1 MKSSTTPDP
10 ASDQLNE
17 FSAWRLGKFS
27 LELYRYSPQE
37 PEKLP
42 AHCHD
47 DYQLCLNV
55 SYPSEYLYRKSVH
68 RVPAGSLSIIHP
80 GELHG
85 GTGQDIGDRQ
95 TLIEFRMLYIP
106 PQAIRQA
113 MEEAGQKLEHLPFFA
128 GFIIC
133 QLDLLR
139 SFLHFHRTSQAGI
152 SRLSQDL
159 QLQACL
165 RQLLQQGG
173 YSLIAKSIGEER
185 AAVRQVREYLNEHY
199 SEDVSLPQ
207 LARLVNL
214 SQSYLSRVFKAE
226 TGVSLPHYQTQIR
239 IDRARSMLLQGL
251 SAKQVAANTGFV
263 DQSHLTYHFKRFVQ
277 TTPGRYRAKN
287 RKNLQ
292 AF

>member
-1 MKSSTTPDP
+1 MNPNTMPDNQP
-10 ASDQLNE
+10 ND
-17 FSAWRLGKFS
+17 FRAWHLDNIS
-27 LELYRYSPQE
+27 LELYRYWPRE

-47 DYQLCLNV
+47 DYQLCLSV

-68 RVPAGSLSIIHP
+68 RIPVGSLSIIHP

-95 TLIEFRMLYIP
+95 TSIEFRMLYIP
-106 PQAIRQA
+106 TKTVWQAI
-113 MEEAGQKLEHLPFFA
+113 EETEQRPKHLPFFSN
-128 GFIIC
+128 FVIC
-133 QLDLLR
+133 KPNLFQ

-159 QLQACL
+159 QLQTCL
-165 RQLLQQGG
+165 GQLIQQESE
-173 YSLIAKSIGEER
+173 YSLTPRSTGEER
-185 AAVRQVREYLNEHY
+185 AAVRQVCEYLHEHY
-199 SEDVSLPQ
+199 AENISLPQ
-207 LARLVNL
+207 LAQLVNL
-214 SQSYLSRVFKAE
+214 SPSYLSRVFKAE
-226 TGVSLPHYQTQIR
+226 IGVSLPHYQTQIR

-251 SAKQVAANTGFV
+251 PVKQVAANTGFV

>member
-1 MKSSTTPDP
+1 MSDNLSHQPD
-10 ASDQLNE
+10 E
-17 FSAWRLGKFS
+17 FRAWCLDDIS

-47 DYQLCLNV
+47 DYQLCLSV

-68 RVPAGSLSIIHP
+68 RVPVGSLSIIHP

-106 PQAIRQA
+106 PQAMRQVIEGA
-113 MEEAGQKLEHLPFFA
+113 EQKPAPLPFFVD
-128 GFIIC
+128 FIIC
-133 QLDLLR
+133 QPDLLQ
-139 SFLHFHRTSQAGI
+139 SFLRFHQTSQAGT
-152 SRLSQDL
+152 SRLSQDI

-165 RQLLQQGG
+165 GQLVQQGG
-173 YSLIAKSIGEER
+173 DYALTTQSTGEER
-185 AAVRQVREYLNEHY
+185 VAVRQVREYLHEHY
-199 SEDVSLPQ
+199 AENVSLPQ
-207 LARLVNL
+207 LAQLVNL

-239 IDRARSMLLQGL
+239 IDHARKMLLQGR
-251 SAKQVAANTGFV
+251 SAKQVATNTGFV

-277 TTPGRYRAKN
+277 TTPGRYRVKN

>member
-1 MKSSTTPDP
+1 MIDNHSRQPD
-10 ASDQLNE
+10 E
-17 FSAWRLGKFS
+17 FRAWRLDNIS
-27 LELYRYSPQE
+27 LELYRYSPRK

-47 DYQLCLNV
+47 DYQLCLSV

-68 RVPAGSLSIIHP
+68 RVPVGSLSVIHP

-85 GTGQDIGDRQ
+85 GTGQDIGDHQ

-106 PQAIRQA
+106 PQAMRQA
-113 MEEAGQKLEHLPFFA
+113 IEESEPRPNHLPFFA
-128 GFIIC
+128 DFIIC
-133 QLDLLR
+133 QPDLLQA
-139 SFLHFHRTSQAGI
+139 FLHFHRTSQAGT

-165 RQLLQQGG
+165 RQLAQQGG
-173 YSLIAKSIGEER
+173 DYSLTPRSTGEER
-185 AAVRQVREYLNEHY
+185 AAVRQVREYLHEHY
-199 SEDVSLPQ
+199 AENVSLPQ
-207 LARLVNL
+207 LARLANL

-226 TGVSLPHYQTQIR
+226 MGVSLPHYQTQIR
-239 IDRARSMLLQGL
+239 IDHARKMLLQGL
-251 SAKQVAANTGFV
+251 SVKQVATNTGFV

-277 TTPGRYRAKN
+277 TTPGKYRVKN
-287 RKNLQ
+287 HKNLQ